1 MDNDRRKIELMNS
14 LLMSLP
20 GTPIIYYGDEIG
32 MGDNIY
38 LGDRN
43 GVRTPMQWYFAI
55 ATVDFLDAIL
65 RGSMLLLSWM
75 PSMAMSLS
83 M

>member
-1 MDNDRRKIELMNS
+1 MDNERPKIELMNS

-43 GVRTPMQWYFAI
+43 GVTR
-55 ATVDFLDAIL
+55 
-65 RGSMLLLSWM
+65 
-75 PSMAMSLS
+75 SMAAAAASSFWSGMFGDCSERPGEGDWT
-83 M
+83 